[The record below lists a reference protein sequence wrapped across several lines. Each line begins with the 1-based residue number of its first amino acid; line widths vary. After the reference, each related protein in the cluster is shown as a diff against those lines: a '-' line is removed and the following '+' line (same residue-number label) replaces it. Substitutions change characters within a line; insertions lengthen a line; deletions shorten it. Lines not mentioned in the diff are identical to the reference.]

1 MSRTSKLFTV
11 MMQHL
16 KVCSSFNDVQPCFQ
30 LVLVCSIMYNFNFS
44 MHVKATEQD
53 SEIQC
58 RKHAGPH
65 KTKELSQSWSDM
77 KSKLCWNAYW
87 QAIIGN
93 KTYSWAGWL
102 HQLDMLLFFC
112 CLHFVVFSSVLCS
125 SWESVWL
132 WDTLRSSWFEVSTAV
147 HCTTSR
153 AKRMANHETKHTK
166 HTKHIAK
173 HFAKNDFEWFQ
184 FH

>member
-1 MSRTSKLFTV
+1 L
-11 MMQHL
+11 
-16 KVCSSFNDVQPCFQ
+16 
-30 LVLVCSIMYNFNFS
+30 
-44 MHVKATEQD
+44 
-53 SEIQC
+53 
-58 RKHAGPH
+58 
-65 KTKELSQSWSDM
+65 
-77 KSKLCWNAYW
+77 
-87 QAIIGN
+87 
-93 KTYSWAGWL
+93 GWL
-102 HQLDMLLFFC
+102 VAPVGYVVVFLFFC

-153 AKRMANHETKHTK
+153 AKRMANHETKHTN
-166 HTKHIAK
+166 HTTHIAK